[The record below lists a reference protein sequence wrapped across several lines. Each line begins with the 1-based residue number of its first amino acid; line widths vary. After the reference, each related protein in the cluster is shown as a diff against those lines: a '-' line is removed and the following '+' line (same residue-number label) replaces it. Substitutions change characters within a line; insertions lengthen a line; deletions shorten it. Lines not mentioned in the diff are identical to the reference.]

1 MGESLM
7 QQRRVSE
14 EGFWI
19 VKLFRLGRRAMEL
32 IPALFDGTRRRST
45 G

>member
-14 EGFWI
+14 EVSRY
-19 VKLFRLGRRAMEL
+19 VKLYQQGRK
-32 IPALFDGTRRRST
+32 
-45 G
+45 